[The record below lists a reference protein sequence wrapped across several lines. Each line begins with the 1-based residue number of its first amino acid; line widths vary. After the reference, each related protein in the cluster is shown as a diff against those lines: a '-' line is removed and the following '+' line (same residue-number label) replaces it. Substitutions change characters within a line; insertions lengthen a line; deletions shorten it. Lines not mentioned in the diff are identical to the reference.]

1 MRKFVT
7 VLLCFLLVATQLMA
21 QNKTIT
27 GKVTDEKDGT
37 PIAGV
42 SVTVTGATGT
52 VTTADGTFKIVVPAS
67 ARTIEFSYV
76 GFATQRLNIA
86 ATMTVALKRE
96 DANLD
101 EVVVVA
107 YGTAKKETLTGSVG
121 QIKSADY
128 AKRPI
133 SNVTAAIEG
142 AIPGVVTSTA
152 NGQPGSGISIRVRGF
167 GSINATSEPLFVV
180 DGVPYVGGTSNINP
194 DDVESTTVLKD
205 AAATALYGSR
215 AANGVVMI
223 TTKKGRKG
231 RNNISVRG
239 LQGVVTRGLPEYER
253 VDAFQYYP
261 LLWESYR
268 NSLVYPAS
276 GAAISMDSANRVAS
290 GLTTRTS
297 IHGLLSYN
305 PFNVPNNAIVD
316 VNGQLNPSA
325 RLIYGDDLDW
335 TRDLMRDG
343 VRKDYSVNFSGG
355 ADKSDYFFSM
365 GYLKETGYTIRSD
378 FERFTARLNMN
389 VQPLPWLK
397 TGLNISGNYSS
408 SNTASDGGST
418 SFVNP
423 FFYSRNIGPIYPVFA
438 HNMTTGEYLIDP
450 ATGARFWDLG
460 NMGGTMGVPNRPSG
474 AFAGRHALAETT
486 LNEQYF
492 RRTVVSARQYTDIT
506 FLRDFKFTNNVSVD
520 FENQYNGS
528 FQNTLV
534 GDGAPAGRADR
545 EFGSS
550 TGLVLSQI
558 LNYGRRFGNSH
569 RLDALVGHESYNQ
582 LDLGL
587 RGFKQGQSLS
597 GNTELNNF
605 TTINSA
611 TSSLDRY
618 RIESFFSRVN
628 YDYKGKYFASG
639 SIRRDGNSRFAPDS
653 RWGTFWS
660 IGGGWNL
667 DKEDFM
673 KNVSWV
679 NLLKLRGSYGVVGVA
694 DGIGF
699 YAYQGL
705 YAFANNA
712 NEPGIVQSQTAFLNR
727 ELTWETN
734 KQFDIGVD
742 FSLFKGRIN
751 GALEYYNRNS
761 TDLLFAVPQ
770 PLSSGAL
777 TVNQNTATMYNRG
790 LELQLTGDII
800 KNKNLIWNM
809 GVNLSTVTN
818 KITKMPESVPEFIT
832 GTKKYAVG
840 NSIFDYWLRSYYGVD
855 PTDGAALYVAQNT
868 APGPTVRLINNKA
881 GGVDTVTTAI
891 ANGKFDNLGT
901 TIPDLYGS
909 FTQSITYKNF
919 TLSAL
924 FTFQIGGKTY
934 DGLYAGLMS
943 SGTYGAALHTDIL
956 KRWQKPGDITDV
968 PRLDAGRTA
977 DFNAASSRWL
987 IDASYLNIRNIN
999 LTYTLPK
1006 SLISKIKANN
1016 AQVFATV
1023 ENVAFFSKRKGMN
1036 NQQAFSGVTS
1046 NAYPPS
1052 RVFTLGFTLNL

>member
-1 MRKFVT
+1 MRKLVT
-7 VLLCFLLVATQLMA
+7 VLLCFLLSATQLMA
-21 QNKTIT
+21 QSKTIT

-52 VTTADGTFKIVVPAS
+52 VTTADGTFRIVVPAS
-67 ARTIEFSYV
+67 AKTIEFSYV

-86 ATMTVALKRE
+86 AAMTVALKRE

-128 AKRPI
+128 AKRPL

-142 AIPGVVTSTA
+142 AVPGVVTSTA

-194 DDVESTTVLKD
+194 DDVESTTILKD

-261 LLWESYR
+261 LMWESYR

-276 GAAISMDSANRVAS
+276 GAAISIDSASRVAS
-290 GLTTRTS
+290 GLTTRTG
-297 IHGLLSYN
+297 IQGLLSYN

-316 VNGQLNPSA
+316 VNGKINPNA

-343 VRKDYSVNFSGG
+343 TRKDYSVNLSGG

-378 FERFTARLNMN
+378 FERFTARLNVN
-389 VQPLPWLK
+389 VQPLSWFK
-397 TGLNISGNYSS
+397 TGLNISGNFSS

-418 SFVNP
+418 NFVNP
-423 FFYSRNIGPIYPVFA
+423 FFYSRNIGPIYPVYA
-438 HNMTTGEYLIDP
+438 HDMTTGAYLIDP
-450 ATGARFWDLG
+450 ATGAPFWDLG
-460 NMGGTMGVPNRPSG
+460 NMGGSMGVPNRPSG
-474 AFAGRHALAETT
+474 AFAGRHALAETV

-558 LNYGRRFGNSH
+558 LNYGKRFGSSH
-569 RLDALVGHESYNQ
+569 RLDALVGHESFNQ

-628 YDYKGKYFASG
+628 YDYKGKYFVSG
-639 SIRRDGNSRFAPDS
+639 SIRRDGNSRFSSDS

-705 YAFANNA
+705 YSFANNA

-727 ELTWETN
+727 KLTWETN
-734 KQFDIGVD
+734 KQFDIGID

-751 GALEYYNRNS
+751 GAFEYYNRNS

-832 GTKKYAVG
+832 GTKKYAAG

-891 ANGKFDNLGT
+891 ANGKFANMGT